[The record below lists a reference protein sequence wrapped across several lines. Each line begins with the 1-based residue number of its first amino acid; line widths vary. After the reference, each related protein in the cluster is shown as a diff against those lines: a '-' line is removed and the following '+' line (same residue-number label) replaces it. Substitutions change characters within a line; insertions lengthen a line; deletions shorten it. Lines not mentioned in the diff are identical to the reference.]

1 MRLLSDRCTQNAAP
15 SASFH
20 AQYHPRLGHPLIQQ
34 TPQDPCTALGR
45 IRAVLSRSRKHR
57 GFSRASGDVCCH
69 TWLNHWPRIIPVA
82 SRHQRWYTLASCRS
96 LSTSA
101 RSYSSPRHKWA
112 LSRGIVRGRVVWR
125 HDLAGRSSLGRRAL
139 GSSTP
144 RPTPYSSHAAG
155 SPDSTAPAVSRTHLA
170 AAPRLRTSAVD
181 PGPSSKSCCRR
192 RRRRRQLPP
201 SSLVILTT

>member
-1 MRLLSDRCTQNAAP
+1 MH
-15 SASFH
+15 SA
-20 AQYHPRLGHPLIQQ
+20 R
-34 TPQDPCTALGR
+34 R
-45 IRAVLSRSRKHR
+45 VRAVLSRSRKHR

-101 RSYSSPRHKWA
+101 RSYSSPRHMWA

-201 SSLVILTT
+201 SSLVGVGRGGIPAIGHEGSLAGRTGRPCG